1 MKQVVWPKQCFPA
14 NFFFGGKIHFRK
26 VSKKIFMG
34 GAGSHSVPPPVF
46 IYPQV
51 EHVNPYEDP
60 YANPYESCACPYET
74 WVCPSGYP
82 YGTPTVPIQRIVQK
96 SGTSTPNSEKF
107 SENPGQAPLILRN
120 SRRAKRAEIFFRGFT
135 ICHSKSRKSVR

>member
-82 YGTPTVPIQRIVQK
+82 YGIPTVPIQRKGGQDWART
-96 SGTSTPNSEKF
+96 GLSEFLLQIK
-107 SENPGQAPLILRN
+107 GIPLIQKWELP
-120 SRRAKRAEIFFRGFT
+120 
-135 ICHSKSRKSVR
+135 